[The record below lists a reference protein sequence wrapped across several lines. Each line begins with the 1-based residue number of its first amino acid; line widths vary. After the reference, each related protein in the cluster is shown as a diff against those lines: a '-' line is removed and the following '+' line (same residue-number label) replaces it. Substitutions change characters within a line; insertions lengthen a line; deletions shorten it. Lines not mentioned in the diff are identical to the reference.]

1 MAGFNELPRCPYC
14 GTEMFLCPK
23 WTGYLEFLCPKCKS
37 SSPKCETVS
46 EVWDA
51 AMHRVKLV
59 NCAVET
65 KEIVNAEVVWA
76 DESVAADE
84 TR

>member
-1 MAGFNELPRCPYC
+1 MASF
-14 GTEMFLCPK
+14 
-23 WTGYLEFLCPKCKS
+23 S